1 VGVEEPE
8 KRERRPEDEI
18 LGFRSRL
25 IMAVIFAAFYIG
37 TFGPRTGVLPAV
49 VSGILGG
56 AVIYLLL
63 KEIDER
69 RKRRTRERE
78 RHRHR

>member
-1 VGVEEPE
+1 VGIEEPD

-18 LGFRSRL
+18 LGFRNRL
-25 IMAVIFAAFYIG
+25 VMAVIFAAFYIG

-56 AVIYLLL
+56 AVIFLLL

-78 RHRHR
+78 RHRHH

>member
-1 VGVEEPE
+1 VGIEEPE

-18 LGFRSRL
+18 LGFRNRVV
-25 IMAVIFAAFYIG
+25 MGVIFAAFYIG

-56 AVIYLLL
+56 VVIFLLL

-69 RKRRTRERE
+69 RKRRTRERN
-78 RHRHR
+78 RR